1 MKLYQPYFP
10 SHGKTISSLYSTE
23 LKDSLFASKD
33 AKEVEGLLHKLL
45 LLFVS
50 QKSRIPA
57 KRLQLQTVFVDVSQE
72 NPAIA
77 VYVVVGG
84 KNDGKTVASL
94 RSNYAVAIG
103 DS

>member
-1 MKLYQPYFP
+1 MKLYQPYYP
-10 SHGKTISSLYSTE
+10 THGKTTSSLYSTE
-23 LKDSLFASKD
+23 LKNFLFVSTDSNQ
-33 AKEVEGLLHKLL
+33 VETLLHKLL

-50 QKSRIPA
+50 QKCRIPA

>member
-1 MKLYQPYFP
+1 MFGMQGPDY
-10 SHGKTISSLYSTE
+10 SIYSTE
-23 LKDSLFASKD
+23 LKESLFESKD
-33 AKEVEGLLHKLL
+33 SKQVQALLHKLL

-57 KRLQLQTVFVDVSQE
+57 KRLQLQTMFVDVSQE

>member
-1 MKLYQPYFP
+1 
-10 SHGKTISSLYSTE
+10 
-23 LKDSLFASKD
+23 
-33 AKEVEGLLHKLL
+33 
-45 LLFVS
+45 
-50 QKSRIPA
+50 
-57 KRLQLQTVFVDVSQE
+57 LQLQTVFVDVSQE